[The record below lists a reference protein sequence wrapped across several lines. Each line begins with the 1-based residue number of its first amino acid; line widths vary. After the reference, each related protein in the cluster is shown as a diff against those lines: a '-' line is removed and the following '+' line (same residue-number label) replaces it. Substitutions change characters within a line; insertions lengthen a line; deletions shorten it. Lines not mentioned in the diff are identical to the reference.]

1 MKQMILKLLL
11 CICMSVL
18 CQGCVEDQTTTIIV
32 ASDLHYLSTSLF
44 DDGEAFTSLV
54 EHADGK
60 YMPYIEEI
68 VEAFTE
74 EVIAYKPDYLLLLGD
89 LTFNGEELSHQD
101 LCAQLNTIEQ
111 AGVHVIAIPGNHDME
126 NPYARRYEGE
136 EVSFTGSISIHQY
149 EQMYEDYGRD
159 LALYKDTSSA
169 SFVVK
174 VDENTW
180 LIMLDVNACKT
191 QNTIETDT
199 LIWLED
205 VLEEGKKQGV
215 CFISAS
221 HQNILQHSLF
231 QEGFVIE
238 NAEEVKDLYDR
249 YDVKLHLSG
258 HMHIQS
264 QKEENGLLECCVSAL
279 SVSPFQYGILTVDQG
294 NASYITHRVD
304 VSDWAL
310 RKGLSGYENFAQ
322 DGHDFFV
329 QCGKNR
335 KHNTG
340 VSDEL
345 IDAYMDVN
353 CAYFS
358 GDMSD
363 AAMDEEMLQAW
374 YEADPFTWVYLND
387 MLSHAGNDNRSFT
400 IDLK

>member
-101 LCAQLNTIEQ
+101 LSAKLNTIEQ
-111 AGVHVIAIPGNHDME
+111 AGVNVIVIPGNHDME

-136 EVSFTGSISIHQY
+136 EVSFTGSISQQQY

-205 VLEEGKKQGV
+205 VLEEGKKHGV
-215 CFISAS
+215 VSYQPHIRIFCSILCF
-221 HQNILQHSLF
+221 
-231 QEGFVIE
+231 
-238 NAEEVKDLYDR
+238 
-249 YDVKLHLSG
+249 
-258 HMHIQS
+258 
-264 QKEENGLLECCVSAL
+264 
-279 SVSPFQYGILTVDQG
+279 
-294 NASYITHRVD
+294 
-304 VSDWAL
+304 
-310 RKGLSGYENFAQ
+310 RKGL
-322 DGHDFFV
+322 
-329 QCGKNR
+329 
-335 KHNTG
+335 
-340 VSDEL
+340 
-345 IDAYMDVN
+345 
-353 CAYFS
+353 
-358 GDMSD
+358 
-363 AAMDEEMLQAW
+363 
-374 YEADPFTWVYLND
+374 
-387 MLSHAGNDNRSFT
+387 
-400 IDLK
+400 